1 MTQTKMI
8 SRRALVGYRALFSK
22 QLGFRGLAS
31 YSATNY
37 PSNFQE
43 VQKKIVFKEEKN
55 QNSEAASFSTDTFE
69 YQNYSHPHN
78 GFSRLERFFHELVEV
93 EDILEKV
100 NENISLIHNKKN
112 PLLRSIVSDLHEAEL
127 RLINALKM
135 QGIEPYG
142 NMHRNILHQKGWKTE
157 DKVIRP
163 LKVNTPPSFLEREL
177 ETQHDESDAIEILKV
192 KST

>member
-1 MTQTKMI
+1 MHVLQ
-8 SRRALVGYRALFSK
+8 FENEE
-22 QLGFRGLAS
+22 RGRS
-31 YSATNY
+31 
-37 PSNFQE
+37 
-43 VQKKIVFKEEKN
+43 
-55 QNSEAASFSTDTFE
+55 
-69 YQNYSHPHN
+69 
-78 GFSRLERFFHELVEV
+78 
-93 EDILEKV
+93 
-100 NENISLIHNKKN
+100 ENISLIHNKKN